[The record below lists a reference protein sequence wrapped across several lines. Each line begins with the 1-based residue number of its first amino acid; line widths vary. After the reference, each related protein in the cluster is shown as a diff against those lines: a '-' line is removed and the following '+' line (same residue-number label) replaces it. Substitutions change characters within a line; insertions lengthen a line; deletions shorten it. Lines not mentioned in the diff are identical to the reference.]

1 MQVILNKQ
9 TPTQPG
15 RREGVRSVAFTPK
28 TKPSGAKTNL
38 ARQRKT
44 TSIETPI
51 FALLIIAALIW
62 GWLNR
67 GEYLTA
73 ESGIGYYLGIAGATA
88 MLALLLYPL
97 RKHVPWMRGT
107 GSVAFWFRLHMAL
120 GLIGPT
126 LILYHANFGLGSANS
141 NVALWSMLIVAGSGL
156 AGRFFYAK
164 IHRGLYG
171 KRAEARELM
180 SEATQFRA
188 ALNSD
193 MGNKMLA
200 RIDALEHKSFES
212 ADGVFGAAVKAI
224 VSAGEARRLRKTLHR
239 RIKSAIKLA
248 KEKRKSG
255 AVKELRAHLV
265 LCNRYFQRIE
275 QTAELS
281 FYERLFSAWH
291 VLHLPLFFLLIFTAV
306 IHVVA
311 VHLY

>member
-9 TPTQPG
+9 MPAQRG
-15 RREGVRSVAFTPK
+15 RREGVRPAVKTPK
-28 TKPSGAKTNL
+28 TKSTGAKPNL
-38 ARQRKT
+38 PRQRKT

-51 FALLIIAALIW
+51 FALLITSALIW

-97 RKHVPWMRGT
+97 RKHVPWMRGA
-107 GSVAFWFRLHMAL
+107 GSVSFWFRLHMAL

-156 AGRFFYAK
+156 VGRFFYAK

-180 SEATQFRA
+180 SEAAQFRA

-193 MGNKMLA
+193 MGTEMLA
-200 RIDALEHKSFES
+200 RIEALERKSFES
-212 ADGVFGAAVKAI
+212 AGGVLGAAVKA
-224 VSAGEARRLRKTLHR
+224 VVTTGEARRLRKVLHR
-239 RIKSAIKLA
+239 RIKSAIKIA
-248 KEKRKSG
+248 GKRRKSS

-265 LCNRYFQRIE
+265 LCDRYFQRIE
-275 QTAELS
+275 QAAELS